1 MWLHSSMTDRELVR
15 SVIVCNS
22 PYLRLL
28 ADRIEARADQLDKI
42 AKLAADVNGS
52 TLSDQL
58 QAAGFEDIAQL
69 FCQIESLTKTE
80 RLY

>member
-1 MWLHSSMTDRELVR
+1 MYLHSSLTDRELVR
-15 SVIVCNS
+15 SVMLGQS

-42 AKLAADVNGS
+42 AKIAADVNGS
-52 TLSDQL
+52 NLWDKL
-58 QAAGFEDIAQL
+58 QAAGFEDIAQM
-69 FCQIESLTKTE
+69 FCEIESLTKTN